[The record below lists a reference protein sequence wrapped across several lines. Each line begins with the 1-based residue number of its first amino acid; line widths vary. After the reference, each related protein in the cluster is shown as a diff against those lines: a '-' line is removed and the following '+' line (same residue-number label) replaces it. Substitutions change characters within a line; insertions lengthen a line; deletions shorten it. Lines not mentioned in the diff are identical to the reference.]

1 MFDPVDALD
10 EIPAN
15 SQVYFDGLDLEMA
28 NAAEIEA
35 FFDKLDTMRGVTRER
50 GTNGDWMYHDHDTA
64 QVSGKIHTGSLTGSE
79 IAAFNARYPYI
90 KVTADHTTSYIYY
103 HNWEEDSEIIHTETV
118 MDGGDG
124 SWDGSAT
131 HAATPANTFT
141 FIGWNRNARA
151 TSADANAQK
160 GIVADRHLY
169 AAYRLTGQVYTVT
182 FSNPYNSADN
192 ATVNNV
198 PYGGSA
204 SYPKSTTPTYSG
216 NNQMVF
222 NGWSPQPTNIQGN
235 LTCVAQFVDMSSPV
249 IKYLKGTI
257 ESYESPSNNKI
268 GKYGLADQ
276 SSLRTITAPI
286 TTIED
291 DAFSNS
297 PNIETIDFTGTSTIT
312 FAAGMFL
319 NKFKLTA
326 VIIRSTSMSTLVNI
340 NAFDGTPILAS
351 NGGVYVP
358 GSILGT
364 YKANE
369 NWSNLS
375 VLPIDNYPTTDFSTI
390 SDSWETI
397 ISNINSGNINSYPIG
412 AIKKI
417 SFGSSSYYLQLV
429 GTDKDVL
436 ASNNAA
442 TAKTTWAFL
451 TSIGPHR
458 MNETSTNENG
468 YPATEMYTWLA
479 EQRANLPD
487 IIKNNLKTVKKT
499 YYDYTT
505 NSTLSVNTDFWLFS
519 NREIGSTVE
528 DSGCTYDQ
536 FFTSNS
542 KRIRR
547 TTSGTASSWWLRS
560 ALSDSKYFWYIAGD
574 GSTRNYGG
582 YAANSYHVV
591 PGLCL

>member
-103 HNWEEDSEIIHTETV
+103 HNWEEDSAIIHTETV

-124 SWDGSAT
+124 SWDGSTT

-141 FIGWNRNARA
+141 FIGWSRNARA

-182 FSNPYNSADN
+182 FSNPYNSSDN

-216 NNQMVF
+216 NDQMVF
-222 NGWSPQPTNIQGN
+222 SGWSPQPTNIQGN

-268 GKYGLADQ
+268 GKYGLAYQ
-276 SSLRTITAPI
+276 SSLKTITAPI
-286 TTIED
+286 TAIES
-291 DAFSNS
+291 DAFLNTN
-297 PNIETIDFTGTSTIT
+297 NIETIDFTGTSPVTIT
-312 FAAGMFL
+312 GSTFGS
-319 NKFKLTA
+319 KTKLTA
-326 VIIRSTSMSTLVNI
+326 VIIRSTSMSTLADV
-340 NAFDGTPILAS
+340 NAFNNTPIAAF
-351 NGGVYVP
+351 NGAVYVP
-358 GSILGT
+358 SSIFST

-369 NWSNLS
+369 NWGSLS
-375 VLPIDNYPTTDFSTI
+375 VLPIDSYPATDFSTI

-397 ISNINSGNINSYPIG
+397 ISNINSGNISNYPIG
-412 AIKKI
+412 ALKKI
-417 SFGSSSYYLQLV
+417 SFGSSNNYLQLI

-436 ASNNAA
+436 ASDN
-442 TAKTTWAFL
+442 TTTVKTTWAFV
-451 TSIGPHR
+451 TKIADHR
-458 MNETSTNENG
+458 MNATGNENG

-505 NSTLSVNTDFWLFS
+505 KSTLSVNTDFWLFS
-519 NREIGSTVE
+519 AKEIFNNG
-528 DSGCTYDQ
+528 
-536 FFTSNS
+536 
-542 KRIRR
+542 
-547 TTSGTASSWWLRS
+547 
-560 ALSDSKYFWYIAGD
+560 
-574 GSTRNYGG
+574 
-582 YAANSYHVV
+582 
-591 PGLCL
+591 